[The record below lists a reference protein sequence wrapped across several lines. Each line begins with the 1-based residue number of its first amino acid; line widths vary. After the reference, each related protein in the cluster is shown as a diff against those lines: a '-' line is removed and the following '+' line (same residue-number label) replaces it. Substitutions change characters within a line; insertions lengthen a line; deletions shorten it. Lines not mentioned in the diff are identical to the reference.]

1 MNSVVQSSV
10 SKCLQLGICLDKP
23 MAISLKKLYTVIS
36 TNESVDHPDTFL
48 CSSTMFDQHNGWHHI
63 PSTYLGRKRKYR
75 GKRLFEQSIRV
86 SISVIRYFSR
96 MDTRRWSMVV
106 KGTVATF
113 INVLKAHAHLPLNL
127 EEPMQPIHL
136 PLNPKEPMQPIHLPP
151 KEPIQL
157 IPLTLEEP
165 MQPIQLPP
173 KGPIQLIPLTP
184 EESTS
189 SAPLNGESSIGD
201 EYLQMKRKIEH
212 LELENMK
219 LKKAMKILIGV

>member
-10 SKCLQLGICLDKP
+10 SKCLQHGICLDKP
-23 MAISLKKLYTVIS
+23 KAISLKKLYTVIS

-63 PSTYLGRKRKYR
+63 PSTCLVRKKKYR

-86 SISVIRYFSR
+86 SISVIRYLSR
-96 MDTRRWSMVV
+96 MDTHRWSMVV
-106 KGTVATF
+106 KGTMATF

-136 PLNPKEPMQPIHLPP
+136 PP

-157 IPLTLEEP
+157 IPLTPEEP
-165 MQPIQLPP
+165 
-173 KGPIQLIPLTP
+173 
-184 EESTS
+184 TS
-189 SAPLNGESSIGD
+189 SALLNGESSIGD
-201 EYLQMKRKIEH
+201 EYLQMKRKIEY